1 MTQLTSK
8 KPAEEVSVG
17 GFAPIILAIP
27 YTLMVTVGAF
37 LIGFVIAIPLMF
49 MRGSKFVPFR
59 LVAQGFIDIA
69 RGIPPIVWLFF
80 IYFGLPGIGVLL
92 DPLEAAIIGLGIIS
106 AGYLAEIFRGGLV
119 AAHKGQFEASHA
131 LGLGGWTMF
140 TKVIAPQALRAMLP
154 GLATYF
160 IGLVKDSSIAS
171 VIGVTEMV
179 FAASTYARRSPE
191 GILLFFIAAI
201 VYMALSIPMGLAAR
215 GMEARMRK
223 AGAR

>member
-1 MTQLTSK
+1 M
-8 KPAEEVSVG
+8 AV
-17 GFAPIILAIP
+17 
-27 YTLMVTVGAF
+27 
-37 LIGFVIAIPLMF
+37 
-49 MRGSKFVPFR
+49 
-59 LVAQGFIDIA
+59 
-69 RGIPPIVWLFF
+69 
-80 IYFGLPGIGVLL
+80 
-92 DPLEAAIIGLGIIS
+92 
-106 AGYLAEIFRGGLV
+106 
-119 AAHKGQFEASHA
+119 HKGQFEASHA

>member
-1 MTQLTSK
+1 M
-8 KPAEEVSVG
+8 G

-119 AAHKGQFEASHA
+119 AVHKGQFEASHA

-179 FAASTYARRSPE
+179 FAASTYARSTWHCRYRWVLPP
-191 GILLFFIAAI
+191 AAWK
-201 VYMALSIPMGLAAR
+201 LACVRRAHDDQHVSVLGGHLPQAIWWVDR
-215 GMEARMRK
+215 LA
-223 AGAR
+223 